1 PLVVDAPDREP
12 EPDPSAATVLA
23 ERPGAA
29 PAAPG
34 SRPSERAT
42 RHRGTA
48 GVRRTAIGLLAL
60 ALLASGG
67 WLWSRRHRA
76 LPGAGEGD
84 LAVPAVSTVAASAP
98 VAPEPTGV
106 EINVAYG
113 TEKQRWFEAA
123 AAEFQKTPAGRG
135 ITIGLHGMGSMEGAR
150 AVLEGPG
157 PIPIQGWSPASSA
170 YRGPFQ
176 RAGRAQ
182 HRDAPILK
190 AENLALTPM
199 IFVMWESRR
208 EPFIKKHA
216 KVCFQTLAAAMEAP
230 GGWGTIAAHPEW
242 GRFKFGHTH
251 PNESNSGLVA
261 LLLM

>member
-1 PLVVDAPDREP
+1 M
-12 EPDPSAATVLA
+12 
-23 ERPGAA
+23 G
-29 PAAPG
+29 
-34 SRPSERAT
+34 
-42 RHRGTA
+42 
-48 GVRRTAIGLLAL
+48 ILAL
-60 ALLASGG
+60 ALLGSGA
-67 WLWSRRHRA
+67 WLWSRRH
-76 LPGAGEGD
+76 G
-84 LAVPAVSTVAASAP
+84 AVPSFENSGATPPPATTSPAEAQSV
-98 VAPEPTGV
+98 PEPIGV
-106 EINVAYG
+106 EINIAYG

-157 PIPIQGWSPASSA
+157 PIPIQVWSPASSA
-170 YRGPFQ
+170 YRDLFE
-176 RAGRAQ
+176 RAWRAK

-190 AENLALTPM
+190 VENLALTPM